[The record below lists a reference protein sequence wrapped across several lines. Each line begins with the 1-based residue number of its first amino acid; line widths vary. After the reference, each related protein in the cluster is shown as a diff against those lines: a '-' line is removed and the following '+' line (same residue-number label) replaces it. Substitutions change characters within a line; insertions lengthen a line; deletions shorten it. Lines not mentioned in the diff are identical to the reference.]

1 MYANNIWLKYVSILR
16 LCVRNHA
23 GFFCTTIGKFDFRRT
38 LDKKSPHKGGHGKL
52 KRCFDL
58 WIPLS
63 ERIQWIC
70 GFHSRG
76 RPKVWSTQI
85 KPGTKFWD
93 LFILLNMWRM
103 TLWTARKRQFKRERS
118 SRKKWRSSSSIVKT
132 QWRCV
137 QLTSLKAIRVER
149 SWEYFTPQVGQKR
162 LLQRKETNFMLWQVV
177 QTYMAPPKEGSP
189 QFSILS
195 IFSISESLGW
205 RVYLISS

>member
-137 QLTSLKAIRVER
+137 QLTSLKAILVER
-149 SWEYFTPQVGQKR
+149 SWEYFTPQVGS
-162 LLQRKETNFMLWQVV
+162 LWNFFCKI
-177 QTYMAPPKEGSP
+177 T
-189 QFSILS
+189 
-195 IFSISESLGW
+195 
-205 RVYLISS
+205 